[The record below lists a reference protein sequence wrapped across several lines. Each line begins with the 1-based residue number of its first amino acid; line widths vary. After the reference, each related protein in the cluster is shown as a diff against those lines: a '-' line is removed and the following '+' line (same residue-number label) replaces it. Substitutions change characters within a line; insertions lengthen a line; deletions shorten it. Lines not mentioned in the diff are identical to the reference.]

1 MKYSSSRPQLFVL
14 IRVIR
19 GLLHN
24 VDSRHTSVF
33 IRPECDAETHSG
45 LPWPYNFCVLCVFRG
60 RNNHRSVWL
69 SMVTF
74 CFSAAGF
81 FQPL

>member
-74 CFSAAGF
+74 VFLPQAF
-81 FQPL
+81 FCL